1 MGAAEI
7 LNKIREFVS
16 PSSAADT
23 PDPSVMAGYMP
34 PSLSQQAAFL
44 QHYTLADLLPY
55 ESYDPDSNAFV
66 NVSSIQDKKTGE
78 RPKDSFGFI
87 IECVPLSGANEE
99 VSRILSSI
107 MELGLPDNACIQVL
121 MYGSPHVRPWMQK
134 WANARV
140 SGHEDE
146 HSIFTERRE
155 DNVYR
160 TLSRRR
166 VEYLMQG
173 TGKSLFPEIPYVI
186 RDLQL
191 FISVMFPGEMTE
203 HGVNLMNSARDSI
216 SSTLSTAGIPNRNM
230 GVNDFLNLMD
240 EILSGG
246 KADGRVEWD
255 PLRLLRTQVPSAEDH
270 VLIDRDGMVIGEKA
284 VRSLRIRSYP
294 REFWLGG
301 MSDMIGDMFQG
312 VLQIPCPFLF
322 TLNIQVP
329 DQEIFK
335 RTLDFKAA
343 RAVQNA
349 EGQLSKYVPIFKD
362 QAEEWRHVQ
371 KAIASGQS
379 VIRMT
384 HALTVFTELGQ
395 GDRIEQMAKSLFRSK
410 GWLLER
416 ASMMQFPTMMSCL
429 PLSFTPSMAD
439 DLKTDM
445 SLRTQLQS
453 NAVNTMPVI
462 GEWKGTPSPSLMM
475 FGRRGQINFVD
486 FFDNDQGNY
495 NVAVS
500 AKSGA
505 GKSFFLNEVVTST
518 VGTGGR
524 AWIID
529 VGRSY
534 MNTTKVLGGQFIEF
548 SADKDICINPFP
560 LVNDIDE
567 ELPLLKSVICQMA
580 SPSRPTDDLEN
591 SYVEQA
597 IRKVWQEYEKD
608 GEVTAVA
615 ELLLG
620 HKDERANDLGHML
633 FPYTRKGVYSRFFE
647 GRTCIQFEKPLITLE
662 LEELKSK
669 RDLQSVVLL
678 IVMMQIQQTMY
689 LGDRS
694 QRKVC
699 VLDEAWD
706 LFSNAGNAASFI
718 ETGYRRVRKYGGS
731 FITATQNIE
740 DYYRSPAAKA
750 ALDNSDWICLLAQS
764 AESIE
769 KLASDGK
776 LYLDEHKKRLLRSV
790 HTVHGKYSEVA
801 IKGPHGI
808 AINRLIVDPFSATL
822 YSTKA
827 EDFARIQQLT
837 RAGMTTT
844 KAIEK
849 LTEEKLYARNH

>member
-1 MGAAEI
+1 MGAGEI
-7 LNKIREFVS
+7 FNKIREFVS
-16 PSSAADT
+16 PSSASDT
-23 PDPSVMAGYMP
+23 PDPSVLAGYMP
-34 PSLSQQAAFL
+34 PSLSQQAAFM
-44 QHYTLADLLPY
+44 QHFTLADLLPY

-66 NVSSIQDKKTGE
+66 NVSLVKDKKTRE
-78 RPKDSFGFI
+78 PLKDSYGFI
-87 IECVPLSGANEE
+87 IECVPLSGSNEE

-107 MELGLPDNACIQVL
+107 IELGLPDNTCIQML
-121 MYGSPHVRPWMQK
+121 MYGSPNVGPWMQK
-134 WANARV
+134 WANARTRGIKDR
-140 SGHEDE
+140 SD
-146 HSIFTERRE
+146 FDDRRE
-155 DNVYR
+155 DTVFR
-160 TLSRRR
+160 TLARRR
-166 VEYLMQG
+166 VEFLLKG
-173 TGKSLFPEIPYVI
+173 TEKSLFAEVPFVI

-191 FISVMFPGEMTE
+191 FVSVMFPGEVSE
-203 HGVNLMNSARDSI
+203 HGLNVMNSARDAI
-216 SSTLSTAGIPNRNM
+216 ASTLTTAGIPNRNM

-240 EILSGG
+240 EILAGG
-246 KADGRVEWD
+246 KSDGRIEWD

-270 VLIDRDGMVIGEKA
+270 VLIDRDGMVIGKKA
-284 VRSLRIRSYP
+284 VRSMRVRSYP

-301 MSDMIGDMFQG
+301 MSDLIGDMFQG

-349 EGQLSKYVPIFKD
+349 EGQLAKYVPTFKD

-371 KAIASGQS
+371 KAMAAGQS
-379 VIRMT
+379 VLRMA
-384 HALTVFTELGQ
+384 HALTIFTELGE
-395 GDRIEQMAKSLFRSK
+395 GDRIEQMVKSLFRSK

-416 ASMMQFPTMMSCL
+416 ASMLQFPTLMSCL
-429 PLSFTPSMAD
+429 PLSFTPTMAD
-439 DLKTDM
+439 DLKTDG

-462 GEWKGTPSPSLMM
+462 GEWKGTKSPMLMM
-475 FGRRGQINFVD
+475 FGRRGQVNYVD
-486 FFDNDQGNY
+486 FFDNEQGNY

-505 GKSFFLNEVVTST
+505 GKSFFLNEVVTSV

-534 MNTTKVLGGQFIEF
+534 MNTTKVLGCGQFIEF
-548 SADKDICINPFP
+548 SPDKDICINPFP
-560 LVNDIDE
+560 LINDIDE
-567 ELPLLKSVICQMA
+567 ELPLLKSVVCQMA
-580 SPSRPTDDLEN
+580 SPSRVTDDLEN
-591 SYVEQA
+591 SYIEQA
-597 IRKVWQEYEKD
+597 VRKVWQEYEKD

-615 ELLLG
+615 EYLLA

-633 FPYTRKGVYSRFFE
+633 FPYTRNGVYSRFFE

-678 IVMMQIQQTMY
+678 IVMMQIQQNMY

-706 LFSNAGNAASFI
+706 LFANAGNAASFI

-731 FITATQNIE
+731 FITATQNID
-740 DYYRSPAAKA
+740 DYHRSPAAKA

-764 AESIE
+764 PESIE
-769 KLASDGK
+769 KLSADGK
-776 LYLDEHKKRLLRSV
+776 LFLDEHKKRLLRSV

-801 IKGPHGI
+801 IKGPMGL

-837 RAGMTTT
+837 RAGMTTA

-849 LTEEKLYARNH
+849 LTEERLYGRKH

>member
-1 MGAAEI
+1 MGTAEI
-7 LNKIREFVS
+7 LNKIRDFVS
-16 PSSAADT
+16 PSSSSDT
-23 PDPSVMAGYMP
+23 PDPAVKAGYLP
-34 PSLSQQAAFL
+34 PSLSQQAAFM
-44 QHYTLADLLPY
+44 QHFRLSDQLPY
-55 ESYDPDSNAFV
+55 ESYDQDSNAFI
-66 NVSSIQDKKTGE
+66 NTSLIKDKKTNE
-78 RPKDSFGFI
+78 PLKDSFGFI

-99 VSRILSSI
+99 VSRILSSVI
-107 MELGLPDNACIQVL
+107 ELGLPDNACVQFL
-121 MYGSPHVRPWMQK
+121 MYGSPNVGPWMKK
-134 WANARV
+134 WANARRQDH
-140 SGHEDE
+140 SEEEDF
-146 HSIFTERRE
+146 SERRE
-155 DNVYR
+155 ENIYR
-160 TLSRRR
+160 TLARRR
-166 VEYLMQG
+166 VEYLLKG
-173 TGKSLFPEIPYVI
+173 TEKSLFPEIPYVI

-191 FISVMFPGEMTE
+191 FVSVMFPGEMTE
-203 HGVNLMNSARDSI
+203 HGVNLMNSVRDSV
-216 SSTLSTAGIPNRNM
+216 SSTLTTAGIPNRSM

-240 EILSGG
+240 EIMSGG
-246 KADGRVEWD
+246 KSDGKIEWD
-255 PLRLLRTQVPSAEDH
+255 PMRLLRTQVPSAEDH
-270 VLIDRDGMVIGEKA
+270 LLIDRDGMVIGEKA
-284 VRSLRIRSYP
+284 VRSMRVRSYP
-294 REFWLGG
+294 REFWMGG
-301 MSDMIGDMFQG
+301 MTDMIGDMFQG

-349 EGQLSKYVPIFKD
+349 EGQLAKYVPTFKD

-371 KAIASGQS
+371 KAMAAGQS
-379 VIRMT
+379 VIRMA
-384 HALTVFTELGQ
+384 HALTIFTELGQ
-395 GDRIEQMAKSLFRSK
+395 GDRIEQMCKSLFRSK

-416 ASMMQFPTMMSCL
+416 ASMLQLPTLLSCL
-429 PLSFTPSMAD
+429 PLSFTPSMAE
-439 DLKTDM
+439 DLKTDG

-453 NAVNTMPVI
+453 NAINTLPVI
-462 GEWKGTPSPSLMM
+462 GEWKGTKTPMLLM
-475 FGRRGQINFVD
+475 FGRRGQVNYVD

-548 SADKDICINPFP
+548 RPDKDICINPFP
-560 LVNDIDE
+560 LISDIDE

-580 SPSRPTDDLEN
+580 SPSRVTDDLEN
-591 SYVEQA
+591 SYIEQA
-597 IRKVWQEYEKD
+597 IRKVWQEEGQD
-608 GEVTAVA
+608 GEVTPVA
-615 ELLLG
+615 HYLLN
-620 HKDERANDLGHML
+620 HKDERANDLGNML
-633 FPYTRKGVYSRFFE
+633 FPYTREGVYGRFFE
-647 GRTCIQFEKPLITLE
+647 GRACIQFDKSLITLE

-740 DYYRSPAAKA
+740 DYHRSPAAKA
-750 ALDNSDWICLLAQS
+750 ALDNSDWICLLSQS
-764 AESIE
+764 EESIE
-769 KLASDGK
+769 KLAKDGK
-776 LYLDEHKKRLLRSV
+776 LFLDEHKKRLLRSV

-808 AINRLIVDPFSATL
+808 AVNRLIVDPFSATL

-837 RAGMTTT
+837 GAGMSTAQ
-844 KAIEK
+844 AIEK
-849 LTEEKLYARNH
+849 LTEERLNVRRR